1 MLRQLARLTRTVE
14 GVGDRALAI
23 AVYADDGGHSF
34 AAAETGYEG
43 VACVDDAARALVLT
57 CDLWKATGFPLFRAW
72 ADGLLAFVIGMQD
85 ADGLFTNFIEDWSGR
100 RNVRARTSLAGGEF
114 WQARGLRG
122 LASAT
127 LAFDDPL
134 AEAGLRR
141 GLARLD
147 GVAAPSNVRAIH
159 VRTAVELLR
168 GGRLPSLRADLERW
182 SDEIAS
188 CRRGDVLFDDP
199 DQDGPH
205 LWGHLQE
212 GALAEA
218 GAYLERANLVAVAR
232 RSAGAYLAPVIES
245 GFDLP
250 VVQPYGVAC
259 ALYGVGRLATVT
271 GDPMLHALAPR
282 ARAWFDGRN
291 PARRPVYDRSA
302 GSVHDGIDGGR
313 LNMHSGAESNVE
325 GALALFDEVAGS
337 AASRVPLVQACFPQ
351 AVRER
356 LDRSPGT

>member
-1 MLRQLARLTRTVE
+1 VLRQLARLTRTVE

-23 AVYADDGGHSF
+23 AVYADDSGHAF
-34 AAAETGYEG
+34 AAAEAGYEG
-43 VACVDDAARALVLT
+43 VACVDDAARALVLA
-57 CDLWKATGFPLFRAW
+57 CDLWKATGLPLFRAW
-72 ADGLLAFVIGMQD
+72 GDGLLDFVIHMQD
-85 ADGLFTNFIEDWSGR
+85 PGGLFTNFIEDWSGR

-127 LAFDDPL
+127 LAFGDPR
-134 AEAGLRR
+134 AESGLRL

-199 DQDGPH
+199 DQDAPH

-218 GAYLERANLVAVAR
+218 GAYLGRADLVEVAR
-232 RSAGAYLAPVIES
+232 RSAAAYLVPIVES

-259 ALYGVGRLATVT
+259 ALYSVERLATVT
-271 GDPMLHALAPR
+271 GDPLFHALAHS

-291 PARRPVYDRSA
+291 PVRRPVYDRVA
-302 GSVHDGIDGGR
+302 GSVHDGIDDGR
-313 LNMHSGAESNVE
+313 LNVHSGAESNIE
-325 GALALFDEVAGS
+325 GALALFDELAGS
-337 AASRVPLVQACFPQ
+337 AAARVPLVQAAFSQ
-351 AVRER
+351 TVRER
-356 LDRSPGT
+356 LGPGLL